1 MDETLLAL
9 NTAFAKSITEVTV
22 EKVTNKITQIK
33 SNHDLKKQVTDYEQ
47 LINDLLDN
55 KNKLELTAR
64 NYKERLEQVTISDS
78 DIESL
83 HNTVS
88 TVIKLVMPLS
98 QSESKTDEKSIDVL
112 LNLLNSDTLKTLQL
126 LGYNYSPYKTCNTSF
141 ILYNIMRSN
150 RYSLFHE
157 FNFLLNKINLFL

>member
-1 MDETLLAL
+1 MDETLLTL
-9 NTAFAKSITEVTV
+9 NMAFAKAITEVTV

-33 SNHDLKKQVTDYEQ
+33 SNHDLKKQVTEYEQ
-47 LINDLLDN
+47 LVNDLLDN

-88 TVIKLVMPLS
+88 TVLKIIKPLS
-98 QSESKTDEKSIDVL
+98 QSGEQEDEKSIDIVL
-112 LNLLNSDTLKTLQL
+112 DLLNSDTLKTLQL
-126 LGYNYSPYKTCNTSF
+126 LGYNYKKAIGEPLTQITA
-141 ILYNIMRSN
+141 
-150 RYSLFHE
+150 E
-157 FNFLLNKINLFL
+157 FLKAKLDTKK

>member
-9 NTAFAKSITEVTV
+9 NTAFAKAITEVTV

-47 LINDLLDN
+47 LVNDLLDN

-88 TVIKLVMPLS
+88 TVIKLIKPLS
-98 QSESKTDEKSIDVL
+98 QSENQEGEQSMDVVL
-112 LNLLNSDTLKTLQL
+112 DLLNSDTLKTLQL
-126 LGYNYSPYKTCNTSF
+126 LGYNYKKAIGEPLTQITADFLKTKLDTKKQG
-141 ILYNIMRSN
+141 L
-150 RYSLFHE
+150 
-157 FNFLLNKINLFL
+157 

>member
-1 MDETLLAL
+1 MDETLLTL
-9 NTAFAKSITEVTV
+9 NTAFSKAITEVTV

-33 SNHDLKKQVTDYEQ
+33 SNHDLKKQITDYEQ
-47 LINDLLDN
+47 LVNDLLDN

-88 TVIKLVMPLS
+88 TVLKIIKPLS
-98 QSESKTDEKSIDVL
+98 QSGEQEDEKSIDIVL
-112 LNLLNSDTLKTLQL
+112 DLLNSDTLKTLQL
-126 LGYNYSPYKTCNTSF
+126 LGYNYKKAIGEPLTQITAD
-141 ILYNIMRSN
+141 
-150 RYSLFHE
+150 
-157 FNFLLNKINLFL
+157 FLKDKLDTKKQGL

>member
-1 MDETLLAL
+1 MDETLLTL
-9 NTAFAKSITEVTV
+9 NTAFAKAITEVTV

-47 LINDLLDN
+47 LVNDLLDN

-83 HNTVS
+83 HSTVNTVLKI
-88 TVIKLVMPLS
+88 IKPLS
-98 QSESKTDEKSIDVL
+98 QSGEQEDEKSIDIVL
-112 LNLLNSDTLKTLQL
+112 DLLNSDTLKTLQL
-126 LGYNYSPYKTCNTSF
+126 LGYNYKKAIGEPLTQITAD
-141 ILYNIMRSN
+141 
-150 RYSLFHE
+150 
-157 FNFLLNKINLFL
+157 FLKAKLDTKKQGL

>member
-1 MDETLLAL
+1 MDETLLTL
-9 NTAFAKSITEVTV
+9 NTAFAKAITEVTV

-33 SNHDLKKQVTDYEQ
+33 SNHDLKKQVTEYEQ
-47 LINDLLDN
+47 LVNDLLDN

-88 TVIKLVMPLS
+88 TVLKIIKPLS
-98 QSESKTDEKSIDVL
+98 QSGEQEDEKSIDIVL
-112 LNLLNSDTLKTLQL
+112 DLLNSDTLKTLQL
-126 LGYNYSPYKTCNTSF
+126 LGYNYKKAIGEPLTQITA
-141 ILYNIMRSN
+141 
-150 RYSLFHE
+150 E
-157 FNFLLNKINLFL
+157 FLKAKLDTKK

>member
-1 MDETLLAL
+1 MDETIVAL

-47 LINDLLDN
+47 LVNDLLDN

-88 TVIKLVMPLS
+88 TVIKLVRPLS
-98 QSESKTDEKSIDVL
+98 QSEKENDKKSIDIL
-112 LNLLNSDTLKTLQL
+112 LDLLNSDTLKTLQL
-126 LGYNYSPYKTCNTSF
+126 LGYNYKKAIGEPLTQITA
-141 ILYNIMRSN
+141 
-150 RYSLFHE
+150 
-157 FNFLLNKINLFL
+157 NFLKNKLDINIKGL

>member
-64 NYKERLEQVTISDS
+64 NYKERLEQMTISDS

-112 LNLLNSDTLKTLQL
+112 LNWFCCKVLNLL
-126 LGYNYSPYKTCNTSF
+126 
-141 ILYNIMRSN
+141 SN
-150 RYSLFHE
+150 KVE
-157 FNFLLNKINLFL
+157 

>member
-1 MDETLLAL
+1 MDETIVAL
-9 NTAFAKSITEVTV
+9 NTAFAKSITEITV

-47 LINDLLDN
+47 LVNDLLDN

-88 TVIKLVMPLS
+88 TVIKLVRPLS
-98 QSESKTDEKSIDVL
+98 QSENENDEKSIDIVL
-112 LNLLNSDTLKTLQL
+112 DLLNSDTLKTLQL
-126 LGYNYSPYKTCNTSF
+126 LGYNYKKAIGEPLTQITT
-141 ILYNIMRSN
+141 
-150 RYSLFHE
+150 
-157 FNFLLNKINLFL
+157 NFLKNKLDINIKGL

>member
-33 SNHDLKKQVTDYEQ
+33 LNHDLKKQVTDYEQ

-55 KNKLELTAR
+55 KNKLELAAR

-83 HNTVS
+83 
-88 TVIKLVMPLS
+88 
-98 QSESKTDEKSIDVL
+98 VL
-112 LNLLNSDTLKTLQL
+112 LQ
-126 LGYNYSPYKTCNTSF
+126 SF
-141 ILYNIMRSN
+141 KSTI
-150 RYSLFHE
+150 
-157 FNFLLNKINLFL
+157 K

>member
-126 LGYNYSPYKTCNTSF
+126 LGYNYKKAIGEPLAQITSDFLKNKLNTKKQG
-141 ILYNIMRSN
+141 L
-150 RYSLFHE
+150 
-157 FNFLLNKINLFL
+157 

>member
-1 MDETLLAL
+1 MDETLLTL
-9 NTAFAKSITEVTV
+9 NTAFAKAITEVTV

-47 LINDLLDN
+47 LVNDLLDN

-88 TVIKLVMPLS
+88 TVLKIIKPLS
-98 QSESKTDEKSIDVL
+98 QSGEQEDEKSIDIVL
-112 LNLLNSDTLKTLQL
+112 DLLNSDTLKTLQL
-126 LGYNYSPYKTCNTSF
+126 LGYNYKKAIGEPLTQITA
-141 ILYNIMRSN
+141 
-150 RYSLFHE
+150 E
-157 FNFLLNKINLFL
+157 FLKAKLDTKK

>member
-1 MDETLLAL
+1 MDETLLTL
-9 NTAFAKSITEVTV
+9 NTAFAKAITEVTV

-47 LINDLLDN
+47 LVNDLLDN

-88 TVIKLVMPLS
+88 TVLKIIKPLS
-98 QSESKTDEKSIDVL
+98 QSGEQEDEKSIDIVL
-112 LNLLNSDTLKTLQL
+112 DLLNSDTLKTLQL
-126 LGYNYSPYKTCNTSF
+126 LGYNYKKAIGEPLTQITA
-141 ILYNIMRSN
+141 
-150 RYSLFHE
+150 E
-157 FNFLLNKINLFL
+157 FLKAKLDIKK

>member
-126 LGYNYSPYKTCNTSF
+126 LGYNYKKAIGEPLT
-141 ILYNIMRSN
+141 
-150 RYSLFHE
+150 
-157 FNFLLNKINLFL
+157 

>member
-1 MDETLLAL
+1 M
-9 NTAFAKSITEVTV
+9 
-22 EKVTNKITQIK
+22 
-33 SNHDLKKQVTDYEQ
+33 
-47 LINDLLDN
+47 LDN

-64 NYKERLEQVTISDS
+64 NYKERLEQMTISDS

-126 LGYNYSPYKTCNTSF
+126 LGYNYKKAIGEPLTQITSDFLKNKLNTKKQG
-141 ILYNIMRSN
+141 L
-150 RYSLFHE
+150 
-157 FNFLLNKINLFL
+157 

>member
-9 NTAFAKSITEVTV
+9 NTAFAKAITEVTV

-47 LINDLLDN
+47 LVNDLLDN

-88 TVIKLVMPLS
+88 TIIKLIKPLS
-98 QSESKTDEKSIDVL
+98 QSENQEGEQSMDVVL
-112 LNLLNSDTLKTLQL
+112 DLLNSDTLKTLQL
-126 LGYNYSPYKTCNTSF
+126 LGYNYKKAIGEPLTQITADFLKTKLDTKKQG
-141 ILYNIMRSN
+141 L
-150 RYSLFHE
+150 
-157 FNFLLNKINLFL
+157 

>member
-64 NYKERLEQVTISDS
+64 NYKERLEQVTISD
-78 DIESL
+78 
-83 HNTVS
+83 
-88 TVIKLVMPLS
+88 
-98 QSESKTDEKSIDVL
+98 
-112 LNLLNSDTLKTLQL
+112 
-126 LGYNYSPYKTCNTSF
+126 
-141 ILYNIMRSN
+141 
-150 RYSLFHE
+150 
-157 FNFLLNKINLFL
+157 

>member
-1 MDETLLAL
+1 MDETLLTL
-9 NTAFAKSITEVTV
+9 NTAFAKAITEVTV

-47 LINDLLDN
+47 LVNDLLDN

-83 HNTVS
+83 HHTVS
-88 TVIKLVMPLS
+88 IVLKIIKPLS
-98 QSESKTDEKSIDVL
+98 QSGEQEDEKSIDIVL
-112 LNLLNSDTLKTLQL
+112 DLLNSDTLKTLQL
-126 LGYNYSPYKTCNTSF
+126 LGYNYKKAIGEPLTQITA
-141 ILYNIMRSN
+141 
-150 RYSLFHE
+150 E
-157 FNFLLNKINLFL
+157 FLKAKLDTKK

>member
-9 NTAFAKSITEVTV
+9 NTAFTKAITELTV

-88 TVIKLVMPLS
+88 TVIKLIKPLS
-98 QSESKTDEKSIDVL
+98 QSENQEEEKYIDIVL
-112 LNLLNSDTLKTLQL
+112 DLLNSDTLKTLQL
-126 LGYNYSPYKTCNTSF
+126 LGYNYKKAIGEPLTQITADFLKTQLDT
-141 ILYNIMRSN
+141 
-150 RYSLFHE
+150 
-157 FNFLLNKINLFL
+157 KK

>member
-1 MDETLLAL
+1 MMDENLLAL

-47 LINDLLDN
+47 LVNDLLDN

-88 TVIKLVMPLS
+88 KVIKLVMPLS
-98 QSESKTDEKSIDVL
+98 DNKTDEKSIDVL

-126 LGYNYSPYKTCNTSF
+126 LGYNYKKAIGEPLTQITSD
-141 ILYNIMRSN
+141 
-150 RYSLFHE
+150 
-157 FNFLLNKINLFL
+157 FLKSKLDTNKQGL

>member
-1 MDETLLAL
+1 MDETLLTL
-9 NTAFAKSITEVTV
+9 NTAFAKAITEVTV

-47 LINDLLDN
+47 LVNDLLDN

-88 TVIKLVMPLS
+88 IVLKIIKPLS
-98 QSESKTDEKSIDVL
+98 QSGEQEDEKSIDIVL
-112 LNLLNSDTLKTLQL
+112 DLLNSDTLKTLQL
-126 LGYNYSPYKTCNTSF
+126 LGYNYKKAIGEPLTQITA
-141 ILYNIMRSN
+141 
-150 RYSLFHE
+150 E
-157 FNFLLNKINLFL
+157 FLKAKLDTKK

>member
-1 MDETLLAL
+1 MDETLLTL
-9 NTAFAKSITEVTV
+9 NTAFAKAITEVTV

-47 LINDLLDN
+47 LVNDLLDN

-88 TVIKLVMPLS
+88 TVLKIIKPLS
-98 QSESKTDEKSIDVL
+98 QSGEQEDEKSIDIVL
-112 LNLLNSDTLKTLQL
+112 DLLNSDTLKTLQL
-126 LGYNYSPYKTCNTSF
+126 LGYNYKKAIGEPLTQITA
-141 ILYNIMRSN
+141 
-150 RYSLFHE
+150 E
-157 FNFLLNKINLFL
+157 FLKAKLDTKKQGL

>member
-1 MDETLLAL
+1 MDETLLTL
-9 NTAFAKSITEVTV
+9 NTAFAKAITEVTV

-33 SNHDLKKQVTDYEQ
+33 SNHDLKKQITDYEQ
-47 LINDLLDN
+47 LVNDLLDN

-88 TVIKLVMPLS
+88 TVLKIIKPLS
-98 QSESKTDEKSIDVL
+98 QSGEQEDEKSIDIVL
-112 LNLLNSDTLKTLQL
+112 DLLNSDTLKTLQL
-126 LGYNYSPYKTCNTSF
+126 LGYNYKKAIGEPLTQITA
-141 ILYNIMRSN
+141 
-150 RYSLFHE
+150 E
-157 FNFLLNKINLFL
+157 FLKDKLDTKKQGL

>member
-1 MDETLLAL
+1 MDETLLTL
-9 NTAFAKSITEVTV
+9 NTAFAKAITEVTV

-47 LINDLLDN
+47 LVNDLLDN

-88 TVIKLVMPLS
+88 TVLKIIKPFS
-98 QSESKTDEKSIDVL
+98 QSGEQEDEKSIDIVL
-112 LNLLNSDTLKTLQL
+112 DLLNSDTLKTLQL
-126 LGYNYSPYKTCNTSF
+126 LGYNYKKAIGEPLTQITA
-141 ILYNIMRSN
+141 
-150 RYSLFHE
+150 
-157 FNFLLNKINLFL
+157 NFLKNKLDINIKGL

>member
-1 MDETLLAL
+1 MDETIVAL

-47 LINDLLDN
+47 LVNDLLDN

-88 TVIKLVMPLS
+88 TVIKLVRPLS
-98 QSESKTDEKSIDVL
+98 QSENENDEKSIDIVL
-112 LNLLNSDTLKTLQL
+112 DLLNSDTLKTLQL
-126 LGYNYSPYKTCNTSF
+126 LGYNYKKAIGEPLTQITA
-141 ILYNIMRSN
+141 
-150 RYSLFHE
+150 
-157 FNFLLNKINLFL
+157 NFLKNKLDINIKGL

>member
-9 NTAFAKSITEVTV
+9 NTAFAKAITEVTV

-33 SNHDLKKQVTDYEQ
+33 SNHDLKKQVIDYEQ
-47 LINDLLDN
+47 LVNDLLDN

-88 TVIKLVMPLS
+88 TVIKLIKPLS
-98 QSESKTDEKSIDVL
+98 QSENQEGEQSMDVVL
-112 LNLLNSDTLKTLQL
+112 DLLNSDTLKTLQL
-126 LGYNYSPYKTCNTSF
+126 LGYNYKKAIGEPLTQITADFLKTKLDTKKQG
-141 ILYNIMRSN
+141 L
-150 RYSLFHE
+150 
-157 FNFLLNKINLFL
+157 

>member
-33 SNHDLKKQVTDYEQ
+33 LNHDLKKQVTDYEQ

-55 KNKLELTAR
+55 KNKLELAAR

-83 HNTVS
+83 HKTVS

-98 QSESKTDEKSIDVL
+98 QSENKTDEKSIDVL

-126 LGYNYSPYKTCNTSF
+126 LGYNYKKAIGEPLTQITSDFLNNKLNT
-141 ILYNIMRSN
+141 
-150 RYSLFHE
+150 
-157 FNFLLNKINLFL
+157 KK

>member
-1 MDETLLAL
+1 MDETIVAL

-47 LINDLLDN
+47 LVNDLLDN

-88 TVIKLVMPLS
+88 TVIKLVRPLS
-98 QSESKTDEKSIDVL
+98 QSEKENDEKSIDIVL
-112 LNLLNSDTLKTLQL
+112 DLLNSDTLKTLQL
-126 LGYNYSPYKTCNTSF
+126 LGYNYKKAIGEPLTQITA
-141 ILYNIMRSN
+141 
-150 RYSLFHE
+150 
-157 FNFLLNKINLFL
+157 NFLKNKLDINIKGL

>member
-9 NTAFAKSITEVTV
+9 NMAFAKEITEVTV

-33 SNHDLKKQVTDYEQ
+33 TNHDLKKQVTDYEQ
-47 LINDLLDN
+47 LVNDLLDN

-88 TVIKLVMPLS
+88 TVIKLIKPLS
-98 QSESKTDEKSIDVL
+98 QSENQEGEKSMDVIL
-112 LNLLNSDTLKTLQL
+112 DLLNSDTLKTLQL
-126 LGYNYSPYKTCNTSF
+126 LGYNYKKAIGEPLTQITADFLKTKLDT
-141 ILYNIMRSN
+141 
-150 RYSLFHE
+150 
-157 FNFLLNKINLFL
+157 KK

>member
-1 MDETLLAL
+1 MDETIVAL

-47 LINDLLDN
+47 LVNDLLDN

-88 TVIKLVMPLS
+88 TVIKLVRPLS
-98 QSESKTDEKSIDVL
+98 QSENENDEKSIDIVL
-112 LNLLNSDTLKTLQL
+112 DLLNSDTLKTLQL
-126 LGYNYSPYKTCNTSF
+126 LGYNYKKAIGEPLTQITLIS
-141 ILYNIMRSN
+141 
-150 RYSLFHE
+150 
-157 FNFLLNKINLFL
+157 